1 MSRASI
7 SPTWLVLNQID
18 DNVAVCLRDVP
29 AGTPLPGP
37 VESGLTVEPVVRG
50 MRIARVRIP
59 LGEPVVQYGSP
70 FAISRGIES
79 GACVRAENTEAWGS
93 DVSAEVDP
101 APSETPRCAQ
111 WDAQTFS
118 GFDRGNGRVGTR
130 NVYLV
135 IPTSM
140 CASDTARWIT
150 GDMERRWNLPA
161 CFPNVDGVAAL
172 TNTEGCGC
180 AANEQID
187 RFLRVLRNFM
197 RHPNTAGVLVIDL
210 GCEQTNEACLRNF
223 LGPQVSDPRIPVDWL
238 TIQKEG
244 GAAATVKRAMEIA
257 SRRLAEANTWKRTP
271 CPIRSL
277 VIGTECGASDA
288 FSGLTAN
295 PLIGAI
301 VDRVISAGGRA
312 LLTEFPEMV
321 GAERV
326 LMRRMRN
333 RAVMDKFRQQM
344 NWYQDLAHRM
354 GVRMSDNLVPENRAG
369 GLINPCIKSLGAIV
383 KGGTTAIEDVL
394 DYGEEV
400 SQPGLS
406 LMQGPGNDP
415 ESVTGLAASG
425 ANLILFSTGKGALSG
440 SALVPVVK
448 ISSSSDLYRRMPEDM
463 DFDAGRLL
471 EQEGAS
477 REALTDELFERVLEF
492 ASGRRTCAERNRQTQ
507 FQVWTAGK
515 LSL

>member
-1 MSRASI
+1 MNRASV
-7 SPTWLVLNQID
+7 SPTWWVLNPID

-29 AGTPLPGP
+29 ADTPLPGS
-37 VESGLTVEPVVRG
+37 VGSGLTAEPVSQG
-50 MRIARVRIP
+50 MRIARFHIP
-59 LGEPVVQYGSP
+59 PGEPVVQYGSP
-70 FAISRGIES
+70 FAISRGIVA
-79 GACVRAENTEAWGS
+79 GVCIRADNTEAWGS
-93 DVSAEVDP
+93 EVSVEVEP
-101 APSETPRCAQ
+101 VPPEMPRCAQ
-111 WDAQTFS
+111 WDAKTFS

-150 GDMERRWNLPA
+150 GEIERQFNLPA

-172 TNTEGCGC
+172 ANSEGCGC
-180 AANEQID
+180 AANAQID
-187 RFLRVLRNFM
+187 RFLRILRNFM
-197 RHPNTAGVLVIDL
+197 RHPNTAGVLVVDL
-210 GCEQTNEACLRNF
+210 GCEQTNEERLRNF
-223 LGPQVSDPRIPVDWL
+223 LGQQGGSAGIPVDWL

-244 GAAATVKRAMEIA
+244 GAAATVKRAVDIA
-257 SRRLAEANTWKRTP
+257 ARRLAEANAWKRTP
-271 CPIRSL
+271 CPIRSF

-295 PLIGAI
+295 PLIGAV
-301 VDRVISAGGRA
+301 VDRVIAAGGRA

-333 RAVMDKFRQQM
+333 RSVIAKFRQQM
-344 NWYQDLAHRM
+344 KWYQDLAQLL
-354 GVRMSDNLVPENRAG
+354 GVRMSDNLVPENLAG

-400 SQPGLS
+400 SRPGLS

-415 ESVTGLAASG
+415 ESVTGLAAAG

-440 SALVPVVK
+440 CALVPVVK
-448 ISSSSDLYRRMPEDM
+448 ISASSDLYRRMPEDM

-477 REALTDELFERVLEF
+477 REALTDELFEQMLAF
-492 ASGRRTCAERNRQTQ
+492 ASGRRTCAERNHQTQ

>member
-1 MSRASI
+1 MSRAGV
-7 SPTWLVLNQID
+7 SPTWWVLNPID

-29 AGTPLPGP
+29 AGTSLPGP
-37 VESGLTVEPVVRG
+37 VGAGATVKPVARG
-50 MRIARVRIP
+50 MRIALVRIP
-59 LGEPVVQYGSP
+59 PGKSVMQYGSP
-70 FAISRGIES
+70 FAISRGIEA
-79 GACVRAENTEAWGS
+79 GECIQAENTEACGS
-93 DVSAEVDP
+93 DVNAEVEP
-101 APSETPRCAQ
+101 ALPEMPRRTE
-111 WDAQTFS
+111 WDAKTFS

-150 GDMERRWNLPA
+150 EDMERQFNLPA
-161 CFPNVDGVAAL
+161 CFPNVDGVAVL

-210 GCEQTNEACLRNF
+210 GCEQTNEARLRTF
-223 LGPQVSDPRIPVDWL
+223 LGQQGGSAGIPVDWL

-244 GAAATVKRAMEIA
+244 GAVATVKRAMDIA
-257 SRRLAEANTWKRTP
+257 SRRLVEANAWIRTP

-295 PLIGAI
+295 PLIGAV
-301 VDRVISAGGRA
+301 VDRVIFAGGRA

-333 RAVMDKFRQQM
+333 RVVITKFRQQM
-344 NWYQDLAHRM
+344 QWYQDLAQLL
-354 GVRMSDNLVPENRAG
+354 GVCMSDNLVPENRAG

-400 SQPGLS
+400 SRPGLS

-477 REALTDELFERVLEF
+477 RETLTDELFEHMLEV

>member
-1 MSRASI
+1 MR
-7 SPTWLVLNQID
+7 
-18 DNVAVCLRDVP
+18 VAL
-29 AGTPLPGP
+29 
-37 VESGLTVEPVVRG
+37 
-50 MRIARVRIP
+50 IRIP
-59 LGEPVVQYGSP
+59 TGEPVVQYGCP
-70 FAISRGIES
+70 FAISRGIDTGES
-79 GACVRAENTEAWGS
+79 VRAENTEAWGS
-93 DVSAEVDP
+93 EVGAEVNP
-101 APSETPRCAQ
+101 APPEALPGAE
-111 WDAQTFS
+111 WEKKTFL

-135 IPTSM
+135 VPTSM
-140 CASDTARWIT
+140 CASDTARWIA
-150 GDMERRWNLPA
+150 DDIERQFNLPA
-161 CFPNVDGVAAL
+161 GFPNVDGVAVLA
-172 TNTEGCGC
+172 NAEGCGC

-197 RHPNTAGVLVIDL
+197 RHPNTAGVLVVDL
-210 GCEQTNEACLRNF
+210 GCEQTNEARLRAF
-223 LGPQVSDPRIPVDWL
+223 LGSPVSDPRIPVDWL

-244 GAAATVKRAMEIA
+244 GAAATVRRAKEII
-257 SRRLAEANTWKRTP
+257 SRRLIEANAWKRSP

-295 PLIGAI
+295 PLIGAV
-301 VDRVISAGGRA
+301 VDRVIAGGGRA
-312 LLTEFPEMV
+312 LLTEFPEMI

-326 LMRRMRN
+326 LMRRMRD
-333 RAVMDKFRQQM
+333 RAVMEKFRQQM
-344 NWYQDLAHRM
+344 RWYQDLAQRL
-354 GVRMSDNLVPENRAG
+354 GVRMSDNLVPENKAG

-400 SQPGLS
+400 SRPGLS

-440 SALVPVVK
+440 CALVPVVK
-448 ISSSSDLYRRMPEDM
+448 ISSSSELYRRMPEDM

-471 EQEGAS
+471 EEEIANP
-477 REALTDELFERVLEF
+477 RALADELFERMIEF
-492 ASGRRTCAERNRQTQ
+492 AAGRRTSAERNRQTQ

>member
-1 MSRASI
+1 MNRASV
-7 SPTWLVLNQID
+7 SSTWWVSNLND

-29 AGTPLPGP
+29 AGIPLPGS
-37 VESGLTVEPVVRG
+37 VGLGLTAEPVARG

-59 LGEPVVQYGSP
+59 PGESVVQYGSP
-70 FAISRGIES
+70 FAISRGIEA
-79 GACVRAENTEAWGS
+79 GACIRAENTDALGS
-93 DVSAEVDP
+93 DVDAEVDP
-101 APSETPRCAQ
+101 APPEMPRCAQ
-111 WDAQTFS
+111 WDAKTFS

-135 IPTSM
+135 VPTSM
-140 CASDTARWIT
+140 CASDTARWIAE
-150 GDMERRWNLPA
+150 DMERQCDLPT

-187 RFLRVLRNFM
+187 RFMRVLRNFM
-197 RHPNTAGVLVIDL
+197 RHPNTAGALIIDL
-210 GCEQTNEACLRNF
+210 GCEQTNEARLRTF
-223 LGPQVSDPRIPVDWL
+223 LGQQGWSAGIPVDWL
-238 TIQKEG
+238 TIQNEG
-244 GAAATVKRAMEIA
+244 GAAATVKRAMDIA
-257 SRRLAEANTWKRTP
+257 FRRLAEVNAWKRTS
-271 CPIRSL
+271 CPICSL
-277 VIGTECGASDA
+277 IIGTECGASDA

-301 VDRVISAGGRA
+301 VDRIIAAGGRA

-333 RAVMDKFRQQM
+333 RAVMAKFRQQM
-344 NWYQDLAHRM
+344 KWYQDLAQRL
-354 GVRMSDNLVPENRAG
+354 GVCMSDNLVPENLAG
-369 GLINPCIKSLGAIV
+369 GLINPCIKSLGAIM

-394 DYGEEV
+394 EYGEQV

-415 ESVTGLAASG
+415 ESVTGLAAAG

-440 SALVPVVK
+440 CALVPVVK
-448 ISSSSDLYRRMPEDM
+448 IASSSDLYRRMPEDM
-463 DFDAGRLL
+463 DFNAGRLL

-477 REALTDELFERVLEF
+477 REVLTDELFELMLAF
-492 ASGRRTCAERNRQTQ
+492 ASGRRTCAEQNRQTK